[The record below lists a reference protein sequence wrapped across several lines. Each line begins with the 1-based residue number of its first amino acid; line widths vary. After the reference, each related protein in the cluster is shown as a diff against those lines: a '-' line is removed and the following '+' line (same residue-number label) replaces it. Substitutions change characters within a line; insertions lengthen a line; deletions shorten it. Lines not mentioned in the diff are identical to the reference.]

1 MHCCG
6 SVYGLLP
13 DLIEAGVEILNPVQV
28 SAAKMDL
35 ARLKREFGDQLTFWG
50 GGVDTQ
56 QVLPYASLPEIR
68 AHVRRAFDI
77 LAPGGGFV
85 FAPVHNIQA
94 DIAPDRI
101 AAVYETALECRKYR

>member
-1 MHCCG
+1 
-6 SVYGLLP
+6 
-13 DLIEAGVEILNPVQV
+13 
-28 SAAKMDL
+28 MDL
-35 ARLKREFGDQLTFWG
+35 VRLKHDFGDQLSFWG

-68 AHVRRAFDI
+68 DHVCRAFDI

-94 DIAPDRI
+94 DIAPERI
-101 AAVYETALECRKYR
+101 LAVYETALECRKY